1 MTQSERSIMPAAI
14 VSIALAGFY
23 AGGAY
28 ILYHAFNPNDGAL
41 IDAAKALS
49 LLDMYVIAAIGLAT
63 GSVGYWL
70 GKTHTDAN
78 KDTMLYNSTPSP
90 VPTEQIVTSTT
101 TSSSTTEPEPK
112 S

>member
-1 MTQSERSIMPAAI
+1 M
-14 VSIALAGFY
+14 
-23 AGGAY
+23 
-28 ILYHAFNPNDGAL
+28 

-49 LLDMYVIAAIGLAT
+49 LLDMVVIAAISLAT

-70 GKTHTDAN
+70 GTTHSSKA

-112 S
+112 P